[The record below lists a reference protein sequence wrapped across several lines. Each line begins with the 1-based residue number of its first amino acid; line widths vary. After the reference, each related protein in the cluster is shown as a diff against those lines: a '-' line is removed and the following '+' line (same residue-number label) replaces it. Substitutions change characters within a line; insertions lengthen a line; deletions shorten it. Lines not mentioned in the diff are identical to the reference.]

1 LEKNSPKYVWKD
13 MGISREYNQDIWEME
28 LLVCWK
34 KNIEV
39 LLMFQANG
47 RYPFLSEYLF
57 RGSANLVTG

>member
-1 LEKNSPKYVWKD
+1 MGNGAFSLLE
-13 MGISREYNQDIWEME
+13 
-28 LLVCWK
+28 